1 MVRSFQELIVWQR
14 SLDLAEAIYLLT
26 RAFPKDELSGLT
38 AQLRRASVS
47 VSSNIAEGQS
57 RITKGEFV
65 HFLSIARGSNAE
77 VASQL
82 ILARRLHL
90 GDEALITRAES
101 FTTEVSKMLT
111 ALISTLKVS
120 PPRKPQPLTTNH

>member
-1 MVRSFQELIVWQR
+1 M
-14 SLDLAEAIYLLT
+14 DLAEAVYRLT
-26 RAFPKDELSGLT
+26 RAFPKDELFGLT

-57 RITKGEFV
+57 RITKGEFI

-77 VASQL
+77 VTSQL

-90 GDEALITRAES
+90 GEDDLITKAELL
-101 FTTEVSKMLT
+101 TTEIRKMLN
-111 ALISTLKVS
+111 ALISTLKS
-120 PPRKPQPLTTNH
+120 S

>member
-1 MVRSFQELIVWQR
+1 MPTIRSFQELTVWQR
-14 SLDLAEAIYLLT
+14 SMDLAEAVYLLT
-26 RAFPKDELSGLT
+26 KLFPKDELFGLT

-57 RITKGEFV
+57 RITRGEFV

-77 VASQL
+77 VTSQL

-90 GDEALITRAES
+90 GEEILITRAES
-101 FTTEVSKMLT
+101 LTTEISKMLT
-111 ALISTLKVS
+111 ALISTLKS
-120 PPRKPQPLTTNH
+120 SRN

>member
-1 MVRSFQELIVWQR
+1 M
-14 SLDLAEAIYLLT
+14 DLAEAVYRLT
-26 RAFPKDELSGLT
+26 RAFPKDELFGLT

-57 RITKGEFV
+57 RITRGEFI

-77 VASQL
+77 VTSQL

-90 GDEALITRAES
+90 GEDDLITKAELL
-101 FTTEVSKMLT
+101 TTEIRKMLN
-111 ALISTLKVS
+111 ALISTLKS
-120 PPRKPQPLTTNH
+120 S

>member
-1 MVRSFQELIVWQR
+1 M
-14 SLDLAEAIYLLT
+14 DLAEAVYLLT
-26 RAFPKDELSGLT
+26 KLFPKDELFGLT

-57 RITKGEFV
+57 RITRGEFV

-77 VASQL
+77 VTSQL

-90 GDEALITRAES
+90 GEEILITRAES
-101 FTTEVSKMLT
+101 LTTEISKMLT
-111 ALISTLKVS
+111 ALISTLKS
-120 PPRKPQPLTTNH
+120 SRN